1 MRCGGDES
9 RPCMMKRLTTVL
21 CGGSGLRGGGLEFRA
36 LRDLGEERG
45 GVCDVFRA

>member
-1 MRCGGDES
+1 
-9 RPCMMKRLTTVL
+9 MMKRLTTVL

-45 GVCDVFRA
+45 GGM